1 MPRPTAQPG
10 PPRGTQ
16 VILKSLKG
24 FAQETKRISEAQR
37 KENLE
42 QKIGPPRDAQ
52 VIIGSLGSSDFHVL
66 MRLYKEQKVFTRHR
80 YSCIQSKTKAN

>member
-10 PPRGTQ
+10 PPWSAQ

-24 FAQETKRISEAQR
+24 FTQETKSLYEAQI
-37 KENLE
+37 KENFE
-42 QKIGPPRDAQ
+42 QKIGHPRDAQ
-52 VIIGSLGSSDFHVL
+52 VIIGSLGSSDFYVL
-66 MRLYKEQKVFTRHR
+66 MRLYKEQKVFTKHK